1 MTHRVMCLEIQ
12 LLSQAAC
19 FCHAEPSHPDSHG
32 SFQGYWIDM
41 DCKDDHT
48 NRNYIFKH
56 QIHIC

>member
-1 MTHRVMCLEIQ
+1 MCLEIQ

-19 FCHAEPSHPDSHG
+19 FCHAEHSHPDSHG
-32 SFQGYWIDM
+32 SFQGYWIDV